1 MNPLSLG
8 IMGLALALFA
18 NALPLLGID
27 AAPLKEGGHSPGKTV
42 AVVGSL
48 AGAITLTFFALWF
61 IIKAPFGMEDPI
73 LVRLQTL
80 FASLGGKF
88 GLLWIGVTL
97 AQILG
102 WDLRPVGTM
111 CLLLAL
117 IHVIEMIILPSLALP
132 AGFTILNIILIEVVF
147 VSYVLVLLGFWAVT
161 HGKIA
166 PKPVGWILLIA
177 TVGTL
182 YLQFV
187 ASGVVLIP
195 GVNA

>member
-1 MNPLSLG
+1 MNPLSFG

-18 NALPLLGID
+18 NALPLLGVG
-27 AAPLKEGGHSPGKTV
+27 ATPLKEGGHSPGKTV

-61 IIKAPFGMEDPI
+61 IIKAPFGLENSV
-73 LVRLQTL
+73 LVRLQIL

-88 GLLWIGVTL
+88 GLLWIGVTI

-117 IHVIEMIILPSLALP
+117 IHVIEMIILPTLVP
-132 AGFTILNIILIEVVF
+132 VDLNIILIEVVF
-147 VSYVLVLLGFWAVT
+147 ASYVLVLLGFWAVT

-182 YLQFV
+182 YIQFI
-187 ASGVVLIP
+187 ASGVVPLP
-195 GVNA
+195 GVPSTGG

>member
-1 MNPLSLG
+1 MNPLSFG

-18 NALPLLGID
+18 NALPLLGVN

-61 IIKAPFGMEDPI
+61 IVKAPFGLEDPV
-73 LVRLQTL
+73 LVRLQIL

-88 GLLWIGVTL
+88 GLLWIGVTV
-97 AQILG
+97 AQILD

-117 IHVIEMIILPSLALP
+117 IHVIEMIILPTLVP
-132 AGFTILNIILIEVVF
+132 VDLNIILIEVVF
-147 VSYVLVLLGFWAVT
+147 ASYVLVLLGFWAVT

-182 YLQFV
+182 YIQFV
-187 ASGVVLIP
+187 ASGVVPLP
-195 GVNA
+195 GVPSTGG

>member
-1 MNPLSLG
+1 MNPLSFG

-61 IIKAPFGMEDPI
+61 IIKAPFGMEDPV
-73 LVRLQTL
+73 LVRLQIL

-88 GLLWIGVTL
+88 GLLWIGVTV
-97 AQILG
+97 AQILD

-117 IHVIEMIILPSLALP
+117 IHVIEMIILPSLVP
-132 AGFTILNIILIEVVF
+132 VDLNIILIEVVF
-147 VSYVLVLLGFWAVT
+147 ASYVLVLLGFWAVT

-182 YLQFV
+182 YIQFV

-195 GVNA
+195 GVNS

>member
-1 MNPLSLG
+1 MNPLSFG

-18 NALPLLGID
+18 NALPLLGIG
-27 AAPLKEGGHSPGKTV
+27 AAPQQEGGHSPAKTV

-61 IIKAPFGMEDPI
+61 IIKAPFGMEDPV
-73 LVRLQTL
+73 LVRLQIL

-88 GLLWIGVTL
+88 GLLWIGVTFV
-97 AQILG
+97 QIKG

-117 IHVIEMIILPSLALP
+117 IHVIEMIILPTLVP
-132 AGFTILNIILIEVVF
+132 VNLNIILIEVVF
-147 VSYVLVLLGFWAVT
+147 LSYVLVLLGFWAVT

-182 YLQFV
+182 YIQFV

>member
-1 MNPLSLG
+1 
-8 IMGLALALFA
+8 
-18 NALPLLGID
+18 
-27 AAPLKEGGHSPGKTV
+27 
-42 AVVGSL
+42 
-48 AGAITLTFFALWF
+48 
-61 IIKAPFGMEDPI
+61 MEDPV
-73 LVRLQTL
+73 LVRLQIL

-88 GLLWIGVTL
+88 GLLWIGVTV
-97 AQILG
+97 AQILD

-117 IHVIEMIILPSLALP
+117 IHVIEMIILPSLVP
-132 AGFTILNIILIEVVF
+132 VDLNIILIEVVF
-147 VSYVLVLLGFWAVT
+147 ASYVLVLLGFWAVT

-182 YLQFV
+182 YIQFV

-195 GVNA
+195 GVNS